1 MTVNLKKKMI
11 NGCSNRCWNNLLGG
25 YVLTHKM
32 LDNLLKANQCFVL
45 TQMQRQSRF
54 KGSPAVAGIL
64 PLALAAAVSELSLVV
79 LDSTV

>member
-1 MTVNLKKKMI
+1 MNQYDHQPQKK
-11 NGCSNRCWNNLLGG
+11 NDQWLLQQALLGG

-32 LDNLLKANQCFVL
+32 LDNLPKANQCFIL